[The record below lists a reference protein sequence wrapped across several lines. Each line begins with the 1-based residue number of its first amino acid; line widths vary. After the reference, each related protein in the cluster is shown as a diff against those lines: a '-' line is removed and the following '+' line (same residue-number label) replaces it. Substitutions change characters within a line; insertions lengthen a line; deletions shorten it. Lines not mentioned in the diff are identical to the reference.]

1 MNLFFLCTESVPVS
15 NMGYA
20 NFCFWYVY
28 ILMFIY
34 LPVYLALDDG
44 STAPVPAA
52 PPPPPPITD
61 SDLDWHFTIAH
72 ACMATALDM
81 FNVPVDSGATQKQA
95 AT

>member
-1 MNLFFLCTESVPVS
+1 
-15 NMGYA
+15 
-20 NFCFWYVY
+20 
-28 ILMFIY
+28 MFIY
-34 LPVYLALDDG
+34 LPVHLALDDG

-52 PPPPPPITD
+52 PRPPPATGITD